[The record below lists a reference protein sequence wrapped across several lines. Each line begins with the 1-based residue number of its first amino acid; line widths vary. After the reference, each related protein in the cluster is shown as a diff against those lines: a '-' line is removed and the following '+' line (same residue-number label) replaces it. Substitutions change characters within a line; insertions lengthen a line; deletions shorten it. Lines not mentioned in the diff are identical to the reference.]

1 MNSLPKVE
9 KHCWK
14 DYKCF
19 RVSWN
24 SLLAQ
29 ELKSPYPEMS
39 CYSQI
44 LDFHGQSE
52 TEDSA
57 ANLAVDVI
65 SRLIDTF
72 PYASNYLSHHRLFW
86 NSLL

>member
-9 KHCWK
+9 KLCWK

-29 ELKSPYPEMS
+29 ELKSPYLEMS

-72 PYASNYLSHHRLFW
+72 PYLSNYLSHHRLFW